1 MKHTKVSLIA
11 TCTFA
16 AVIIL
21 VVLRQTTS
29 PAQATGD
36 QKPGE
41 WKAVE
46 DVFGFPPANL
56 PGRGHR
62 WRFCDDG
69 QRGWTR
75 HEGDARQRGSSRSS
89 AQPCVG

>member
-21 VVLRQTTS
+21 VVSRQTTS

-46 DVFGFPPANL
+46 DVFGFPPRQ
-56 PGRGHR
+56 P
-62 WRFCDDG
+62 
-69 QRGWTR
+69 
-75 HEGDARQRGSSRSS
+75 ARTWPSLEILR
-89 AQPCVG
+89 